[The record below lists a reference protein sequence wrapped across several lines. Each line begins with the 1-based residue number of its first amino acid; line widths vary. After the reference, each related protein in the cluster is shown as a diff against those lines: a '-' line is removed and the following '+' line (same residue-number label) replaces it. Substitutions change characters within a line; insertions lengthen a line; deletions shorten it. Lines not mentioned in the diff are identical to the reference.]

1 MKRIRKKLVVMGCLF
16 LVLGCNAQNT
26 PEDKPETEWAFAKYL
41 TLSKAH
47 DQASNTTYYLTRIK
61 HKDDNGHIIRLHT
74 QFANRAEGET
84 ARAFAIRNETAVTIN
99 GSQGLDNLPDNQRQ
113 PTGIQIIDGEIIQDL
128 NTTAYTLGIKDN
140 NELLAYAPGTTAQDI
155 LNDGTNTALTAF
167 YPLIENHEWVSDEV
181 LAIRGNS
188 AVKHPRQ
195 VIAQFDNLDLL
206 IFSCGGRG
214 FDGDGMTAKEMMRIL
229 KELGVRFAFNLD
241 GGGSTSTVIKDQLI
255 TKKIDNNGT
264 RERLRP
270 NFLYVMEDN

>member
-1 MKRIRKKLVVMGCLF
+1 MKQIRKKVLFSVCLF
-16 LVLGCNAQNT
+16 LLMGCKAENT
-26 PEDKPETEWAFAKYL
+26 PEDKSEWAFAKYL

-47 DQASNTTYYLTRIK
+47 DAESNTTYYLTRIK
-61 HKDDNGHIIRLHT
+61 HKDDRGNVIKLRT
-74 QFANRAEGET
+74 QFANRPEGET
-84 ARAFAIRNETAVTIN
+84 ARTFAIRNKTAVTIN
-99 GSQGLDNLPDNQRQ
+99 GSQGLDDLPDNQRQ
-113 PTGIQIIDGEIIQDL
+113 PAGVQIIDGEIIQDL

-140 NELLAYAPGTTAQDI
+140 NELLAYAPGTEAQDI
-155 LNDGTNTALTAF
+155 LDDGTNTALTAF
-167 YPLIENHEWVSDEV
+167 YPLIENYEWVSDEV

-214 FDGDGMTAKEMMRIL
+214 FDGDGMTAKEMMKIL
-229 KELGVRFAFNLD
+229 KELGVKFAFNLD

>member
-1 MKRIRKKLVVMGCLF
+1 MKRIKNEWLF
-16 LVLGCNAQNT
+16 SVCFFLLLGCTAENT
-26 PEDKPETEWAFAKYL
+26 PEDKSEWAFAKYL
-41 TLSKAH
+41 TLSKKH
-47 DQASNTTYYLTRIK
+47 DPASNTTYYLTRIK
-61 HKDDNGHIIRLHT
+61 HKDEDGNIIKLRT
-74 QFANRAEGET
+74 QFANRSEGET
-84 ARAFAIRNETAVTIN
+84 ARAFAIRNGTAVTIN
-99 GSQGLDNLPDNQRQ
+99 ASQGLDDLPDNQRQ
-113 PTGIQIIDGEIIQDL
+113 PAGIQIIDGEIIQDL

-140 NELLAYAPGTTAQDI
+140 NELLAYAPGTKAQDI
-155 LNDGTNTALTAF
+155 LDDGINTALTAF

-214 FDGDGMTAKEMMRIL
+214 FDGDGMTAKEMMKIL
-229 KELGVRFAFNLD
+229 KELGVKFAFNLD

-270 NFLYVMEDN
+270 NFLYVMEEN

>member
-1 MKRIRKKLVVMGCLF
+1 MKRIRKKLLVMVCLS
-16 LVLGCNAQNT
+16 LLLGCTADSI
-26 PEDKPETEWAFAKYL
+26 PEDKSEWAFAKYL

-47 DQASNTTYYLTRIK
+47 DQESNTTYYLTRIK
-61 HKDDNGHIIRLHT
+61 HKDDNGHIIKLRT

-84 ARAFAIRNETAVTIN
+84 ARTFAIRNGTAVTIN
-99 GSQGLDNLPDNQRQ
+99 ASQGLDDLPDNQRQ

-140 NELLAYAPGTTAQDI
+140 NELLVYEPGTTAQDI
-155 LNDGTNTALTAF
+155 LDDGINTALTAF
-167 YPLIENHEWVSDEV
+167 YPLIENHEWVSDDV

-195 VIAQFDNLDLL
+195 VIAQFDNMDLL

-214 FDGDGMTAKEMMRIL
+214 YDGEGMTAKEMMKIL
-229 KELGVRFAFNLD
+229 KDLGVKFAFNLD
-241 GGGSTSTVIKDQLI
+241 GGGSTSTVIKDKLI

-270 NFLYVMEDN
+270 NFLYVMEEN